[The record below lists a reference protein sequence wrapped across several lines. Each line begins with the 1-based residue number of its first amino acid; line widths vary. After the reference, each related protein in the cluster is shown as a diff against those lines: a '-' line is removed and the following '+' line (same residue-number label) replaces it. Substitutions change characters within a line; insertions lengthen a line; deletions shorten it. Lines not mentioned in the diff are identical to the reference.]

1 MRQRYFFMPNNY
13 KNLEKKYQFVRLIVS
28 GCYYILIRNLSM
40 DITDNQCMS
49 FLCCFMSDICF
60 DK

>member
-28 GCYYILIRNLSM
+28 DCYYILIRNLSM